1 MIRIPDGTGEGRQ
14 VVLKREFLT
23 YLNKRKGTFQ
33 MKNMSRY
40 CKAYAVEKL
49 SAYPRWNELAH
60 NDLDK
65 KQSAEQ
71 EYFFLHDNFV
81 VTKDVFVDEDVVFD
95 AISDEWREFCTS
107 ALDFQVPEEVQ
118 AIAANA

>member
-1 MIRIPDGTGEGRQ
+1 
-14 VVLKREFLT
+14 
-23 YLNKRKGTFQ
+23 

-60 NDLDK
+60 NDLDRK
-65 KQSAEQ
+65 ESAEQ
-71 EYFFLHDNFV
+71 EYFFLHDNLV
-81 VTKDVFVDEDVVFD
+81 VTKDVFVNEDVVFD
-95 AISDEWREFCTS
+95 AITDEWREFCAS